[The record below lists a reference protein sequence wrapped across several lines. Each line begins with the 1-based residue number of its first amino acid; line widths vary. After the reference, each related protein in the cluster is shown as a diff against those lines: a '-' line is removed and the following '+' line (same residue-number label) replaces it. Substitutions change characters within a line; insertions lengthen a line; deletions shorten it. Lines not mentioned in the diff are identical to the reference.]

1 MMRIFVIL
9 VGMHCLM
16 LMIQKLCLKIVKLG
30 LYTMSKEVEQ
40 LKKKFKKLEDIV
52 DELRLCVKYL
62 ELDLEAT
69 KREMKGE

>member
-1 MMRIFVIL
+1 MCEREQGSDRQGFETSFDRVE
-9 VGMHCLM
+9 V
-16 LMIQKLCLKIVKLG
+16 
-30 LYTMSKEVEQ
+30 SKEVDE
-40 LKKKFKKLEDIV
+40 LKKKITKLEDIV